1 LRTAFVKT
9 LCQAA
14 DFDPSVWLLT
24 ADLGYSVLEPFMER
38 FPDRF
43 VNVGVAEQNMI
54 GVAAGLALSGKTV
67 VVYSIVNFV
76 TLRCFEQIR
85 NDVCYQRANVK
96 IVGVGAGYTYG
107 AQGYTHHGIEDL
119 SVIATLP
126 EIDVIAPGDPLEA
139 RLATRAM
146 LARPGPCYLR
156 LGKAGEPPLHSDEPK
171 FERGRMIALRPGQDA
186 LIIATGGILAQA
198 LEAAERW
205 STQGKEAAVWSAP
218 WLRPFD
224 YDAIGRA
231 ATDFPAILTVE
242 EGVETGGL
250 GAATARILAQTPN
263 PRALHIGVSISPEL
277 RPASLSQEAHRAREG
292 MDATGILARLQ
303 RLRLPSADDS

>member
-1 LRTAFVKT
+1 LRTAFVEA
-9 LCQAA
+9 LCQVAEA
-14 DFDPSVWLLT
+14 DPSVWLLT
-24 ADLGYSVLEPFMER
+24 ADLGYSVLEPFAER
-38 FPDRF
+38 FADRY
-43 VNVGVAEQNMI
+43 VNVGVAEQNTI

-67 VVYSIVNFV
+67 VVYSIVNFA

-146 LARPGPCYLR
+146 LARQGPCYLR
-156 LGKAGEPPLHSDEPK
+156 LGKAGEPLLHSDDPN
-171 FERGRMIALRPGQDA
+171 FDRGRMIALRPGKDA
-186 LIIATGGILAQA
+186 LIVATGGILAQA
-198 LEAAERW
+198 LEAAEKW

-224 YDAIGRA
+224 GDAIVRA
-231 ATDFPAILTVE
+231 ATEFPAILTVE
-242 EGVETGGL
+242 EAVETGGL
-250 GAATARILAQTPN
+250 GAVTARILAQTPN

-277 RPASLSQEAHRAREG
+277 RPASLSQETHRAREG
-292 MDATGILARLQ
+292 LDANGILARLQ
-303 RLRLPSADDS
+303 RLD

>member
-1 LRTAFVKT
+1 MRDAFVERLT
-9 LCQAA
+9 VLAA
-14 DFDPSVWLLT
+14 DDPKICLIT
-24 ADLGYSVLEPFMER
+24 EDLGFGVLDDFAKQLPGQYI
-38 FPDRF
+38 
-43 VNVGVAEQNMI
+43 NAGVAEQNMTAI
-54 GVAAGLALSGKTV
+54 AAGMALEGHSVFT
-67 VVYSIVNFV
+67 YSIANFP
-76 TLRCFEQIR
+76 TLRCLEQIR

-156 LGKAGEPPLHSDEPK
+156 LGKAGEPLLHSDEPK
-171 FERGRMIALRPGQDA
+171 FERGRMIALRPGKDA
-186 LIIATGGILAQA
+186 LVIATGGILAQA

-205 STQGKEAAVWSAP
+205 STQGKQAAVWSAP

-224 YDAIGRA
+224 GEAIGRA

-277 RPASLSQEAHRAREG
+277 RPASLSQEAHRARQG
-292 MDATGILARLQ
+292 LDANGILARLQ
-303 RLRLPSADDS
+303 RLD